1 MRQLQY
7 QRSSRIDNLSAT
19 IGTKNA
25 NDNMIAQVIKM
36 LISDTANESI
46 RVNDLAK
53 MKAQGVIINA
63 MKGARQVQKVE

>member
-1 MRQLQY
+1 LRQLQY